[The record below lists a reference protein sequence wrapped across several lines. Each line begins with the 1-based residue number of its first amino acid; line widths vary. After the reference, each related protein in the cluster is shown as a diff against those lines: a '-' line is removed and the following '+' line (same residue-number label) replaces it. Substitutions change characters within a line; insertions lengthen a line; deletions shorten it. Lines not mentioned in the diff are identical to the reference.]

1 VPDDDFDQALT
12 EFELT
17 RNGWTWRWPIPS
29 SLEAIGALHTSGMPL
44 GVVSNASGQVE
55 QLLRRSGVCQRG
67 DGPLV
72 PMRVIVDSHV
82 VGVAKPDP
90 RIFDFALEH
99 FEGIDRANIGYV
111 GDSVTMDI
119 GGATAAG
126 LYPILIDPY
135 DDYAGASFARIRSL
149 GELVR

>member
-1 VPDDDFDQALT
+1 
-12 EFELT
+12 
-17 RNGWTWRWPIPS
+17 
-29 SLEAIGALHTSGMPL
+29 
-44 GVVSNASGQVE
+44 
-55 QLLRRSGVCQRG
+55 
-67 DGPLV
+67 
-72 PMRVIVDSHV
+72 
-82 VGVAKPDP
+82 VAKPDP

-99 FEGIDRANIGYV
+99 FGGIDRANIGYV

-149 GELVR
+149 AELVR